1 MRKKNIIYFKHCNG
15 LHNCKEYYLFKF
27 NTLFFIMK
35 CKNCEYEKTQT
46 IKKYRNKFIFSNIL
60 REKEREQKK

>member
-15 LHNCKEYYLFKF
+15 LHNCIGFYLFKF
-27 NTLFFIMK
+27 NTLYFIKK
-35 CKNCEYEKTQT
+35 CKNCDYEKTKI
-46 IKKYRNKFIFSNIL
+46 IKKYKNKFIFSNIL